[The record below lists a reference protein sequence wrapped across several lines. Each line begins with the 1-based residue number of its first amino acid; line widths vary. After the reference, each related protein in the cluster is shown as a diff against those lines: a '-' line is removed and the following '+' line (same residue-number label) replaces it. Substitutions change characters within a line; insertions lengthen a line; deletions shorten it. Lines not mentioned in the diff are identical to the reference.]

1 MTIAGKPTMN
11 EDDEDVSPM
20 KKIGDFPGIVMLVF
34 RGVVWKEK
42 SSLDSDVASVSV
54 SLAWMSYNAI

>member
-1 MTIAGKPTMN
+1 
-11 EDDEDVSPM
+11 
-20 KKIGDFPGIVMLVF
+20 MLVF
-34 RGVVWKEK
+34 GGCKFGKKK

>member
-1 MTIAGKPTMN
+1 MN

-42 SSLDSDVASVSV
+42 SSLDSDEASVSV